1 MDVQDLKNIAPERL
15 SAIKIGIE
23 NDNYLQYAIKNKV
36 FPACVYLLTSA
47 TFDLAFQNGSGNNCL
62 HLAVKT
68 GEVRFLRLVLLK
80 LAFLDGGGEQDYDM
94 RCFNLKTLRDLSQA
108 QNKKGLSPL
117 MLAVD
122 EGDFPVFRFLLE
134 LTYYHD

>member
-1 MDVQDLKNIAPERL
+1 M
-15 SAIKIGIE
+15 KIGIE
-23 NDNYLQYAIKNKV
+23 NDNYLQYAIKNKA
-36 FPACVYLLTSA
+36 FPACIYLLTLQSA
-47 TFDLAFQNGSGNNCL
+47 SFDPAYQNGSGNNSL

-94 RCFNLKTLRDLSQA
+94 RCFNMKTLRDLSQA
-108 QNKKGLSPL
+108 YNKKGLSPL

-122 EGDFPVFRFLLE
+122 EGDFPVFRCLLE
-134 LTYYHD
+134 LLYYHD

>member
-1 MDVQDLKNIAPERL
+1 MDVQDIKNIASERI

-36 FPACVYLLTSA
+36 FPVCVYLLTLQSA

-68 GEVRFLRLVLLK
+68 GDVKFLRLVLLK
-80 LAFLDGGGEQDYDM
+80 LAFLDWGGEQDYDM
-94 RCFNLKTLRDLSQA
+94 RCFNLKTLRDLS
-108 QNKKGLSPL
+108 
-117 MLAVD
+117 
-122 EGDFPVFRFLLE
+122 
-134 LTYYHD
+134 

>member
-1 MDVQDLKNIAPERL
+1 M
-15 SAIKIGIE
+15 KIGIE
-23 NDNYLQYAIKNKV
+23 NDNYLQYAIKNKA
-36 FPACVYLLTSA
+36 FPACIYLLTLQSA
-47 TFDLAFQNGSGNNCL
+47 TFDPAYQNGSGNNCL

-94 RCFNLKTLRDLSQA
+94 RCFNMKTLRDLSQA
-108 QNKKGLSPL
+108 YNKKGLSPL

-122 EGDFPVFRFLLE
+122 EGDFPVFRCLLE
-134 LTYYHD
+134 LLYYHD